1 MSSAPPEH
9 ARAPL
14 PWRQRLWPIAPA
26 LLVAAA
32 VAGLLTDT
40 YDVSVGTMLL
50 VAVLPIGLAIVA
62 TGVVVGGRRGWY
74 VALGLTALAAYWAW
88 WFGWGL
94 DANISP
100 FSVDQAAVG
109 LSDAAIYEIALF
121 VNLWPLVLAAAVV
134 VAAMARRRG
143 RRVWTSLGVLGLALL
158 VLSFPVGGTWTDTC
172 NDTSGATPLVT
183 QPATQEFM
191 DRGVGVLPGGSQ
203 TLVLCEGVGDRA
215 WKPFWLGGDGLPP
228 GPHLTTWQGGTIAD
242 GIQIPTRLDGPSAAE
257 TGERSATGR

>member
-1 MSSAPPEH
+1 MSRAAPTHDLP
-9 ARAPL
+9 PL

-50 VAVLPIGLAIVA
+50 VAVLPIGLAIIA
-62 TGVVVGGRRGWY
+62 TGVVLGGRRGWY
-74 VALGLTALAAYWAW
+74 VALALTALAAYWAW

-109 LSDAAIYEIALF
+109 LSDAAIYEVALF
-121 VNLWPLVLAAAVV
+121 VSLWPFVLVAAAAVGV
-134 VAAMARRRG
+134 VARRRG
-143 RRVWTSLGVLGLALL
+143 RRVWSSLGVLALALL

-172 NDTSGATPLVT
+172 NDTTGATPLVT
-183 QPATQEFM
+183 RPAAQQLM
-191 DRGVGVLPGGSQ
+191 DRGVGVIPGGFQ
-203 TLVLCEGVGDRA
+203 TLALCEGVGDRA

-228 GPHLTTWQGGTIAD
+228 KPHLNTWQGGTVAA
-242 GIQIPTRLDGPSAAE
+242 GIQIPERLDGSPASGSAAD
-257 TGERSATGR
+257 GARRR